1 MAKQIIFD
9 EQARKKLMEG
19 VNKLA
24 NTVKVTLGPRG
35 RNVVLEKSF
44 SSPVIT
50 NDGVTIAKEIE
61 LEDPFENMGAQL
73 VKEVATKTQDVAGD
87 GTTTGTL
94 LAQVLLQKGMKVITS
109 GANPMEVKRGM
120 EKATEAVVA
129 HIKKKAIPVK
139 DRQRIA
145 QVATISANNDEEI
158 GNLIADAMEKVG
170 HNGVIT
176 VEEAKSME
184 THLEVVEGLQFDRGY
199 LSPYMVTDAEKMIA
213 VLEDA
218 YVLLYDKKI
227 DSMKTLVPLLEK
239 VASQN
244 KPLLIIAED
253 IEGDALATI
262 VLNLIRGAIKVVA
275 VKAPGFGDDR
285 KAMLEDIA
293 VLTGGKVISEEK
305 GMTLEHVELNDLGV
319 AKRIKVDKDTTT
331 IVEGAGKEEEVKKRI
346 AQIKAQLEKTDS
358 KFEKEDLEKRLAKLS
373 GGVAVINVGA
383 ATETEMKEKK
393 ARVED
398 ALSATRA
405 AVEEGVVAGGGV
417 TLLMAQEAIDSLK
430 LEGDEKIGADI
441 LREALEEPLKQIA
454 CNAGEE
460 GALIVQHVKQAKK
473 ENYGFDAKTR
483 DYTDLMQAGI
493 IDPTK
498 VTRSSL
504 QNAVSIASLVLTTE
518 ALVAEKKEEKKE
530 NPSIS
535 PGMGG
540 MM

>member
-1 MAKQIIFD
+1 M
-9 EQARKKLMEG
+9 
-19 VNKLA
+19 
-24 NTVKVTLGPRG
+24 PR
-35 RNVVLEKSF
+35 
-44 SSPVIT
+44 
-50 NDGVTIAKEIE
+50 
-61 LEDPFENMGAQL
+61 
-73 VKEVATKTQDVAGD
+73 
-87 GTTTGTL
+87 
-94 LAQVLLQKGMKVITS
+94 QVLSRLG
-109 GANPMEVKRGM
+109 
-120 EKATEAVVA
+120 
-129 HIKKKAIPVK
+129 
-139 DRQRIA
+139 
-145 QVATISANNDEEI
+145 
-158 GNLIADAMEKVG
+158 
-170 HNGVIT
+170 
-176 VEEAKSME
+176 
-184 THLEVVEGLQFDRGY
+184 
-199 LSPYMVTDAEKMIA
+199 
-213 VLEDA
+213 
-218 YVLLYDKKI
+218 
-227 DSMKTLVPLLEK
+227 
-239 VASQN
+239 
-244 KPLLIIAED
+244 IIM
-253 IEGDALATI
+253 
-262 VLNLIRGAIKVVA
+262 LNLIRGAIKVVA